1 MINDKNTI
9 LHLIANNLHTAEDFD
24 AFFSDILTPH
34 EYNELLNRVLI
45 CRELK
50 KGKTVKEVCDEL
62 DVASATVVRGNR
74 ILKYGSGKIG
84 KIVQQLVF

>member
-1 MINDKNTI
+1 MNQKSIV
-9 LHLIANNLHTAEDFD
+9 LHLLASNLHTAEDFD
-24 AFFSDILTPH
+24 HFFTDILTPH

-50 KGKTVKEVCDEL
+50 AGKTVKEVCRDL

-74 ILKYGSGKIG
+74 IIKYGTGRVNR
-84 KIVQQLVF
+84 IVQQLMF